1 MYLSTPLQLY
11 TISKPSQLAISSF
24 LGLSPIKRSCSG
36 CAGLAGLQAAIFR
49 PDLVRGVQLMN
60 ISLRLLHLKKQPA
73 WKKPVVKALQTALH
87 SSFVG
92 PLFFSL
98 LAKPQV
104 SPCTQAAVSSAAGYI
119 TRTVGTSYL

>member
-1 MYLSTPLQLY
+1 M
-11 TISKPSQLAISSF
+11 I
-24 LGLSPIKRSCSG
+24 
-36 CAGLAGLQAAIFR
+36 AGLAGLQAAIYR

-73 WKKPVVKALQTALH
+73 WKKPVVKGLQAALH

-98 LAKPQV
+98 LAKPNV
-104 SPCTQAAVSSAAGYI
+104 SAAFCSHAHSVRQWLDI
-119 TRTVGTSYL
+119 VRMAI